1 MALNALFVGATG
13 LVANSAGLDIV
24 SNNLANLNTTGFKT
38 QRLLFKDVVYQTLA
52 AGTAGTAAAG
62 GTNPQQVGFG
72 VNVGAIDSLLQQ
84 GTVTQTGRGLDAAI
98 QGGGFFVLSDGT
110 QTLYTRAGAF
120 AIDSAGFLVDPAT
133 GNRVQRFGTVGDAGF
148 QTAGDLNIRV
158 PIGAGL
164 TGTPTT
170 SVNLQGNL
178 SSALAVDGTATTA
191 IDVFDSQSAKR
202 SLRLTFTKTDVNTFD
217 VTAAVAGG
225 TATVGAG
232 TVTFDTSGVLMSPAT
247 IDVAVT
253 GLPGAADQTITLN
266 LGTPGQ
272 TTGLT
277 QFGGATTAAATTQ
290 DGTGGG
296 TLTDVTFDAAGNVV
310 GTFSNGRTIP
320 LAQLA
325 FAQFTNPGGL
335 IRDGLNNF
343 LSSASS
349 GQPLVGPAGQGG
361 VGSVQG
367 GALEGANVDVASEF
381 ARLIIAQRG
390 FQVNARTITAA
401 NDTLQELANIIR

>member
-13 LVANSAGLDIV
+13 LVANSAGLDVV

-52 AGTAGTAAAG
+52 AGTAGTTAAG
-62 GTNPQQVGFG
+62 GTNPQQLGFG

-84 GTVTQTGRGLDAAI
+84 GTVTPTGRGLDAAL
-98 QGGGFFVLSDGT
+98 QGNGFFVLSDGN

-120 AIDSAGFLVDPAT
+120 AIDSAGFLVDPST
-133 GNRVQRFGTVGDAGF
+133 GNRVQRAGTVGEAGF
-148 QTAGDLNIRV
+148 QTPGDLNIRV

-164 TGTPTT
+164 NGTATTG
-170 SVNLQGNL
+170 VNLQGNL
-178 SSALAVDGTATTA
+178 SSALAVNGTATTS
-191 IDVFDSQSAKR
+191 IDVFDSQSTKR
-202 SLRLTFTKTDVNTFD
+202 ALTLTFTKKAVNSFD
-217 VTAAVAGG
+217 VTATVAGG
-225 TATVGAG
+225 MAAVGTG
-232 TVTFDTSGVLMSPAT
+232 TVTFDTSGLLMSPAT
-247 IDVAVT
+247 IDVAVS
-253 GLPGAADQTITLN
+253 GIPGAAAQTITLN

-290 DGTGGG
+290 NGTAGG
-296 TLTDVTFDAAGNVV
+296 TLTDVTFDTAGNVV
-310 GTFSNGRTIP
+310 GSFSNGRTVP

-325 FAQFTNPGGL
+325 VAQFTNPGGL
-335 IRDGLNNF
+335 IRNGLNNF
-343 LSSASS
+343 LSSVAS
-349 GQPLVGPAGQGG
+349 GQPLIGPAGQGG
-361 VGSVQG
+361 AGSVQG
-367 GALEGANVDVASEF
+367 GSLEGANVDVASEF